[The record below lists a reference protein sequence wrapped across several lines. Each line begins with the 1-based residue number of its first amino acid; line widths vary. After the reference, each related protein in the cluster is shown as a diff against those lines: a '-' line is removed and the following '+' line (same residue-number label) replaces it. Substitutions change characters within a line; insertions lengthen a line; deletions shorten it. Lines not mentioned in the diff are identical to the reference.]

1 MYGLSVSSRAILLA
15 METKVKKLAELNSLR
30 DRHADQVLAE
40 NPNSVSRVSVTM
52 DKNDVPAILIGV
64 DASSDRGSVILPDEL
79 RDVNVIFETVAR
91 NTAGGRA

>member
-1 MYGLSVSSRAILLA
+1 M
-15 METKVKKLAELNSLR
+15 
-30 DRHADQVLAE
+30 
-40 NPNSVSRVSVTM
+40 RVTS
-52 DKNDVPAILIGV
+52 DHFRNDVPAILIGV

>member
-30 DRHADQVLAE
+30 DRHVEKVLAE
-40 NPNSVSRVSVTM
+40 NPDSVSRVSVAM
-52 DKNDVPAILIGV
+52 DKNDVPAILIGI
-64 DASSDRGSVILPDEL
+64 DASGDRGSVILPDEL
-79 RDVNVIFETVAR
+79 RDVNVIFETVVR